1 MENKIWKKL
10 AQFRQIEIS
19 NEYEKNPFSINE
31 VYTYKFN

>member
-19 NEYEKNPFSINE
+19 NEYEKKPVF
-31 VYTYKFN
+31 YKWSLYV